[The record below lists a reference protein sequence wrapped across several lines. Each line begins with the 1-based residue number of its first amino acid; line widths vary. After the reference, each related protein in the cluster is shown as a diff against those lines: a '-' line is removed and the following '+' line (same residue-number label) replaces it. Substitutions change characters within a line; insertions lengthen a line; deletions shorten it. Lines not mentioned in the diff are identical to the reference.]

1 MVGVQEQCHVSSA
14 DRGPGGGSDLSAH
27 LLVVLGPHRDHHP
40 DHPNHHRD
48 AEQRAEDGQDRK
60 PEDDRRDD
68 EQAGSHAAQQVRSV
82 LPEVVPD
89 GSHRSLLSSLR
100 TLRAQAPIAIRSKP
114 SSAGLH
120 Y

>member
-1 MVGVQEQCHVSSA
+1 MCRPETAAPTAAPAAEAISRRIYWWCLDPIA
-14 DRGPGGGSDLSAH
+14 
-27 LLVVLGPHRDHHP
+27 DHHP

-100 TLRAQAPIAIRSKP
+100 TLRAQAPIAIRPNP